1 MSLAAYASKTNKR
14 TKTTKQIY
22 QADFSLNRKQGGLL
36 FYVMC
41 SLHEVLTPF
50 PGKLAK
56 HNAIGRKDDKKGS
69 KTIYRKEMSRKE
81 SKKIR
86 LTYIPSKK
94 KNKFLL
100 DHMQQKKMKLIN
112 QLTGKEACCCKSH
125 FKHFPSLLVEN
136 WLKKKVLLKNVGF
149 SHCWLLL
156 DDIVYQASD
165 S

>member
-1 MSLAAYASKTNKR
+1 MSLAAYTSKTNKR

-22 QADFSLNRKQGGLL
+22 QADLSLNRKQGGLL

-41 SLHEVLTPF
+41 LVHEVLTPF

-69 KTIYRKEMSRKE
+69 KTIYRKEMPRKE

-125 FKHFPSLLVEN
+125 F
-136 WLKKKVLLKNVGF
+136 
-149 SHCWLLL
+149 
-156 DDIVYQASD
+156 
-165 S
+165 